1 MESRKWK
8 VESGKWEVESG
19 KWKVGSS
26 IRGFG
31 PADFFCG
38 EILMQE
44 TEAGFGEG
52 GAVFHPI
59 TIDYVGESSYNPKNK
74 PTVGL

>member
-1 MESRKWK
+1 MG
-8 VESGKWEVESG
+8 SG
-19 KWKVGSS
+19 

-31 PADFFCG
+31 PADFFYG

-52 GAVFHPI
+52 GSVFHPLP
-59 TIDYVGESSYNPKNK
+59 IDFVGKSSYNPEK
-74 PTVGL
+74 